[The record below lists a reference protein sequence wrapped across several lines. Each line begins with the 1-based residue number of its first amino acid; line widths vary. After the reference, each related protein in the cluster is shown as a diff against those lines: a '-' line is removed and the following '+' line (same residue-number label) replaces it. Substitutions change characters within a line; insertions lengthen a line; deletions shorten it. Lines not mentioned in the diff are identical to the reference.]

1 MLLDLR
7 LDGGLRQGPYD
18 LLDPRPIL
26 EEENGRN
33 ALDPESSRGLSVLI
47 HIQFGDSDPSLILDR
62 QFFKD
67 GGNHPAGT
75 APLGP
80 EIDQDQSL
88 PFDDPLVKVLV
99 SDVKNLIRRHTR
111 LPIDPDAELP
121 SPGSPARAIPC

>member
-26 EEENGRN
+26 EEKNGRN

-47 HIQFGDSDPSLILDR
+47 HIQFGDSDPSLVLDR

-67 GGNHPAGT
+67 GGDHPART
-75 APLGP
+75 TPFGP
-80 EIDQDQSL
+80 EIDQDQ
-88 PFDDPLVKVLV
+88 PFPYYDQIFKIVVG
-99 SDVKNLIRRHTR
+99 DVKNLNRRHTS
-111 LPIDPDAELP
+111 LPIRP
-121 SPGSPARAIPC
+121 